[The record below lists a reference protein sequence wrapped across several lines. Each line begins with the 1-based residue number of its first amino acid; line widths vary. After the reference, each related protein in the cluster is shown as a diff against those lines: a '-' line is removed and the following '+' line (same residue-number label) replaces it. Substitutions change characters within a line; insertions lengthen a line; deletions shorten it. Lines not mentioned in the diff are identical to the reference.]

1 THSSSTRSLDKASP
15 SRGAQ
20 TDWQAVAVRVCRPL
34 RVGAL
39 SRPLL
44 RPSAF
49 ACSELGFALALR
61 ASLVFGLV
69 ARNRR
74 SCAARPTPPL
84 RSAPQCLGHV
94 YRLPSHAEP
103 CDMRRRCATCCSE
116 RRSPSRVN
124 DSSPGVVGRPLP
136 PTSRWVWGLLPGQPD
151 SYAATRH
158 FSDSPPQPRC
168 FG

>member
-1 THSSSTRSLDKASP
+1 
-15 SRGAQ
+15 
-20 TDWQAVAVRVCRPL
+20 
-34 RVGAL
+34 
-39 SRPLL
+39 
-44 RPSAF
+44 
-49 ACSELGFALALR
+49 
-61 ASLVFGLV
+61 
-69 ARNRR
+69 
-74 SCAARPTPPL
+74 PTPHLGPHL
-84 RSAPQCLGHV
+84 SAWDTCTACPPPRSPV
-94 YRLPSHAEP
+94 IVSPAEP